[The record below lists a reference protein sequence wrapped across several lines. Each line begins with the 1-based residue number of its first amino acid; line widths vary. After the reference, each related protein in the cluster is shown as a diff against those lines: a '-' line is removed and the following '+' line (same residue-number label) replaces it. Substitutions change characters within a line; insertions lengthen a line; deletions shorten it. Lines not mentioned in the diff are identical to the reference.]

1 MYNIIM
7 FINEVKALMNV
18 QIVKCLTFSKAK
30 FIREHFHEYHE
41 IIQLII
47 MFLGHRKII

>member
-1 MYNIIM
+1 MYDIIM
-7 FINEVKALMNV
+7 FINEVKALMS
-18 QIVKCLTFSKAK
+18 IKIIESLTFSKAK

-47 MFLGHRKII
+47 MFLRHRKII